1 MFLSP
6 FCANPLCLWPLNA
19 TIRPLPAQDLIISI
33 AFWFPSSVAAVPI
46 VRSVL
51 SSEKNNPELLKDAA
65 ATLTNLLLTMLVQ
78 HVSSGSSEGGGIG
91 LK

>member
-1 MFLSP
+1 M
-6 FCANPLCLWPLNA
+6 
-19 TIRPLPAQDLIISI
+19 
-33 AFWFPSSVAAVPI
+33 AAVPI